1 MLSVISNGNPMTKK
15 PEIPKNFY
23 RDYGII
29 ISCSVI
35 SGGFFYW
42 YEMDFLF
49 RLVPLV
55 IVTMIPPF
63 YFSNYYAELSL
74 YKRPKVNAQPSQQK
88 PSKVNENIAKYIA
101 MQKKRKA
108 NAKRWQFWI

>member
-1 MLSVISNGNPMTKK
+1 MTKK

-29 ISCSVI
+29 ILCSVI

-55 IVTMIPPF
+55 IVTMVPPF
-63 YFSNYYAELSL
+63 YFRNYYAELSL
-74 YKRPKVNAQPSQQK
+74 YKRPKVNVQPSQQK

-101 MQKKRKA
+101 MQKERKA
-108 NAKRWQFWI
+108 NAKWWQFWI